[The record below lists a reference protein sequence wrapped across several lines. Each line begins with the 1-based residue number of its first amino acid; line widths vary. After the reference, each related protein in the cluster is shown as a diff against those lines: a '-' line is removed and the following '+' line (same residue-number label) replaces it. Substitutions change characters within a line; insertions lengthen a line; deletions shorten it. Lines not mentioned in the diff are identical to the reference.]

1 MALGG
6 LVITGQ
12 AGYTLEVEPPPPP
25 PPPNFFFDR
34 LFFKATTYPAFFR
47 ATAY

>member
-12 AGYTLEVEPPPPP
+12 AGHTLEVDHHHHLLQT
-25 PPPNFFFDR
+25 FFDR
-34 LFFKATTYPAFFR
+34 LFFKATTYPAFFK
-47 ATAY
+47 ASAC